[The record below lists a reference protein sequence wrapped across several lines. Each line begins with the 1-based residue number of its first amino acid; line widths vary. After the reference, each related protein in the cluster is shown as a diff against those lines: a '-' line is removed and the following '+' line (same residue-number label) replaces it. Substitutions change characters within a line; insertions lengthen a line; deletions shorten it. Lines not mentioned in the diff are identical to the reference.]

1 MGASPR
7 AGEKTGWERFEVP
20 STRAARPGSAPA
32 SRTGAAHNLAMTRLH
47 AWLPPHPVRH
57 ALQSSGRCMSLQ
69 NMQDTRPESFHHM
82 FGRVVGKREPSKSV
96 SIRKLLKSTF
106 EPERPVIRSISSDFC
121 EEGSV
126 DLNDETL
133 VHWKA
138 RSGECLELAK
148 LLMKGGGDARNKRGE
163 TPLHIACFV
172 GNVECAE
179 ILLQA
184 GADVNSADADQ
195 WTPLHWAVEQNHHD
209 VVRCLLTHKA
219 QINLALPSRKTALD
233 LAAQAD
239 SDAASMLQALVQQE
253 QDRTMQQ
260 KAAKTV
266 GRALS
271 KFTRNASSHGP
282 IGSNKTPALDSTLHK
297 PRWRHLEAARLE
309 AKGRIKPVHMQSLLH
324 DAIRSKDFALTA
336 QVEALMSSRGHAAM
350 VRFLCQSSRPY
361 DLNCLCLC
369 HSLMHTH
376 LPTHSHAQTHR
387 RMHMQVFFLRSC
399 GATTRD
405 EAQQK
410 EKTIKMAHAH
420 LLTHQVSFRNDK
432 KQISDSSLRILMG

>member
-1 MGASPR
+1 MGASPDWR

-32 SRTGAAHNLAMTRLH
+32 SRIGTAHNLAMARLH
-47 AWLPPHPVRH
+47 AWLPPHPVRN
-57 ALQSSGRCMSLQ
+57 ALQSAGRCMSLQ
-69 NMQDTRPESFHHM
+69 NMRDKQTESFHHM

-138 RSGECLELAK
+138 RSGETLELAK

-179 ILLQA
+179 LLLQA
-184 GADVNSADADQ
+184 GADVNSADSDQ

-209 VVRCLLTHKA
+209 VVRCLLTQKA
-219 QINLALPSRKTALD
+219 HVNLALPSGKTALD
-233 LAAQAD
+233 LAVQAD
-239 SDAASMLQALVQQE
+239 SDALSMLQALVQQE
-253 QDRTMQQ
+253 QDRTVQQ

-271 KFTRNASSHGP
+271 KFTRNACSHGP
-282 IGSNKTPALDSTLHK
+282 IGSNKPPTLDSTLHK
-297 PRWRHLEAARLE
+297 PRWRHLEVARLE
-309 AKGRIKPVHMQSLLH
+309 AKGRIKPVRMQSLLH

-336 QVEALMSSRGHAAM
+336 QVEALMSRGHAAM
-350 VRFLCQSSRPY
+350 VRFLCQCSRP
-361 DLNCLCLC
+361 
-369 HSLMHTH
+369 HVVPVPFLMHMH
-376 LPTHSHAQTHR
+376 LPTHSPAQTHS
-387 RMHMQVFFLRSC
+387 RMHLQVFFLRSC
-399 GATTRD
+399 GATTRE
-405 EAQQK
+405 EAQRK
-410 EKTIKMAHAH
+410 ERTIKMAHAH
-420 LLTHQVSFRNDK
+420 LLANNASFRNDK
-432 KQISDSSLRILMG
+432 KQISDAPLRILMG